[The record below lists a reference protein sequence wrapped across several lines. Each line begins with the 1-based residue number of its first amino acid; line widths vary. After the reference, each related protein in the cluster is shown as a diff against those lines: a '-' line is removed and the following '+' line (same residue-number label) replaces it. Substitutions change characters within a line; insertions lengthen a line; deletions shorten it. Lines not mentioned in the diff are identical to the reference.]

1 MTIRPGRM
9 MSNAAAKA
17 LYAGRDLGKACSSC
31 RFYDESRGTDLAV
44 CRRHKIRTNIA
55 ACCREY
61 DGKGVSRGA

>member
-1 MTIRPGRM
+1 MTMFRPGRM
-9 MSNAAAKA
+9 MSNARAKE
-17 LYAGRDLGKACSSC
+17 LYGGQELGEACRNC

-61 DGKGVSRGA
+61 DAKGA